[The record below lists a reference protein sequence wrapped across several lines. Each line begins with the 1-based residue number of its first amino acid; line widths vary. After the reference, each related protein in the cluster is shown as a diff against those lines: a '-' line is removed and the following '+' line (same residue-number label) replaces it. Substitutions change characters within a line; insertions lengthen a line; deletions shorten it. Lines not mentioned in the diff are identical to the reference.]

1 MSPIKLIVEGP
12 MALFTM
18 PEFNIERFTYD
29 ILTPSA
35 AVNILKSIYWKP
47 SFEYVVDKIAIYNPI
62 EYITIKTNEMQNKID
77 VYTEVKN
84 CGKATTIAI

>member
-47 SFEYVVDKIAIYNPI
+47 SFEYVVDKIAIYN
-62 EYITIKTNEMQNKID
+62 QNK
-77 VYTEVKN
+77 
-84 CGKATTIAI
+84 